1 MKWYEC
7 STLEKVPIRLYS
19 QLSTI
24 KNVGDDEAFHN
35 IYIYLFLTQ
44 MKKNI
49 HKSFLSRSS

>member
-1 MKWYEC
+1 M
-7 STLEKVPIRLYS
+7 PIRLYS

-24 KNVGDDEAFHN
+24 KKMSMMMKHSITF
-35 IYIYLFLTQ
+35 IFSFLPQ